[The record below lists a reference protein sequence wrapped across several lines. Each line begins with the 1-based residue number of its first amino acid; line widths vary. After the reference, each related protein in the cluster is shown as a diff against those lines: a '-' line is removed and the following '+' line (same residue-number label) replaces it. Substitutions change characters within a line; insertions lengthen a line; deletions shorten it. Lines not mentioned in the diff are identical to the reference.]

1 MPWAIGRWSCAT
13 GRFGVGYPNGL
24 PYLGDRMMQPFTR
37 LDLLSFRALTSWATL
52 ALLMA
57 AIIVMSA
64 R

>member
-1 MPWAIGRWSCAT
+1 
-13 GRFGVGYPNGL
+13 
-24 PYLGDRMMQPFTR
+24 MMQPFTR